1 MGSSGGSF
9 LIMPSP
15 IADNELLEAF
25 KFFDS
30 NGDKIL
36 SKDEFAT
43 MIRSLGQTPSKLEL
57 NVLMKEHAM
66 DDHIDITAVKAML
79 EQIYT
84 YTAKRDKS
92 KLMDAFKVF
101 DPDSTG
107 KVSYETFEKEILVKI
122 GEPMEP
128 KEVSDTLK
136 NLAESGAVEGD
147 DIRYDVFVDW
157 IMEQLQK

>member
-1 MGSSGGSF
+1 
-9 LIMPSP
+9 MPTP
-15 IADNELLEAF
+15 IADNELVEAF

-57 NVLMKEHAM
+57 NVSMKEHAM

-101 DPDSTG
+101 DPDLHRQRSMG
-107 KVSYETFEKEILVKI
+107 ESI
-122 GEPMEP
+122 GPM
-128 KEVSDTLK
+128 
-136 NLAESGAVEGD
+136 
-147 DIRYDVFVDW
+147 
-157 IMEQLQK
+157 